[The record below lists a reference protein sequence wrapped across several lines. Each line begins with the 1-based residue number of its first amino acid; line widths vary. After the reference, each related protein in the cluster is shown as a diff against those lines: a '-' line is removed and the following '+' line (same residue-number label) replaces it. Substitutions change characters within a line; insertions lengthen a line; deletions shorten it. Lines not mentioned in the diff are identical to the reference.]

1 MNAGGGAAARGGQ
14 PAGRHR
20 RDDPALRVSE
30 KADLCDVG
38 QRFCVFPDGQRIGN
52 LLFDGHILHPALA
65 LPVSVEIEQDG
76 GDAGPGER
84 LREGGHRVEV
94 LAGEDSVHQEDHR
107 ALVRFG
113 VEALRQG
120 DLHREPAFGTGNRI
134 FTSLGGEKAQKQDNC
149 KKDNSFHS
157 ANLQNCK
164 KSVQNTPFY
173 TYISQN
179 QKNKGKKAIF
189 ALG

>member
-1 MNAGGGAAARGGQ
+1 MNAGGGVAARGGQ

-30 KADLCDVG
+30 KANLRHIG
-38 QRFCVFPDGQRIGN
+38 QRFRVFPDGHRIGN
-52 LLFDGHILHPALA
+52 LLFDRHILHLAFALA
-65 LPVSVEIEQDG
+65 VSIEIEPDG

-94 LAGEDSVHQEDHR
+94 LAGKDPVHQEDHR

-120 DLHREPAFGTGNRI
+120 DLHR
-134 FTSLGGEKAQKQDNC
+134 
-149 KKDNSFHS
+149 
-157 ANLQNCK
+157 
-164 KSVQNTPFY
+164 
-173 TYISQN
+173 
-179 QKNKGKKAIF
+179 
-189 ALG
+189 